1 MTGVLVFSFSHY
13 FMPQQQPVGGP
24 WPSLVYIPYL
34 CSNCPNRSGLKS
46 RGCTEAG
53 RALLELVAHSFWEYG
68 GIGGAFASQEKL
80 E

>member
-13 FMPQQQPVGGP
+13 FMPQQQ
-24 WPSLVYIPYL
+24 PSLVYIPYL

-46 RGCTEAG
+46 RGCTEAR
-53 RALLELVAHSFWEYG
+53 RALLELVAHSFWEHG
-68 GIGGAFASQEKL
+68 SIGGAFASQEKL